1 MAPCHLCC
9 SNGFVDL
16 GSISMNNIKPL
27 YTEKNRTA
35 LAERMVKRMTYDE
48 LIDYDMKQVKKLK
61 RGDQKKSQPSSKPL
75 ANMKSRIH

>member
-16 GSISMNNIKPL
+16 GSISMNKIKPL

-48 LIDYDMKQVKKLK
+48 LIDYATYMIA
-61 RGDQKKSQPSSKPL
+61 SSYDKNADHFNTDWEIL
-75 ANMKSRIH
+75 NEEEDDEY